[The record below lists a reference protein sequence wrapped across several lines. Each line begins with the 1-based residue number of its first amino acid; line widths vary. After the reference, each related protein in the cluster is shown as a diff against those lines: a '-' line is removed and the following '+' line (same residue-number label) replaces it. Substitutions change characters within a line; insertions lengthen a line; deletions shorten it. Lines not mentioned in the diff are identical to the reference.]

1 MKKIGMLLMIIG
13 LGIGI
18 SVGVSYCLKTSKST
32 LNLKKVKHE
41 EVEVID
47 SEEYVNIT
55 NLTLDEKIAQ
65 MLIVDIP
72 NTVLD
77 ENLSNMLT
85 TYKPGGII
93 LFSDNII
100 DYDNVV
106 NLVNDMQKLSNIPL
120 FIGADEEGGKVQRF
134 TKIANKTYI
143 PAMEKLGMLNDVNL
157 AQDVGIVIGKELRA
171 LGVNLDFAPVMDVAI
186 GNSFMKGRSLG
197 SDAQVVSNLGV
208 AIGMGLESQNVIP
221 VYKHFPGH
229 GSTKTDSHVD
239 LPILTETKEE
249 LYNIN
254 LLPFIEA
261 IKNDAPMIMVGH
273 LATPNITNDYV
284 PASLSKTIITDL
296 LKEELGY
303 KGIVITDALNMQ
315 ALTKNYT
322 KSEILEMAINAG
334 VDILLMPGN
343 IDEVIPLIKE
353 SIAKGAIKEE
363 QIDNSVRKILTLKKQ
378 IRLDNYPQET
388 LGTPENKE
396 IMARIK

>member
-18 SVGVSYCLKTSKST
+18 SVGVSYCLKTSKPT

-77 ENLSNMLT
+77 ENLSSMLT

-93 LFSDNII
+93 LFSDNVI

-208 AIGMGLESQNVIP
+208 AIGKGLESQNVIP

-284 PASLSKTIITDL
+284 PASLSKTIIMDL

-353 SIAKGAIKEE
+353 SIAKGTIKEE

>member
-1 MKKIGMLLMIIG
+1 MLLMIIG

-18 SVGVSYCLKTSKST
+18 SVGVSYCLKTSKPT

-77 ENLSNMLT
+77 ENLSSMLT

-93 LFSDNII
+93 LFSDNVI

-208 AIGMGLESQNVIP
+208 AIGKGLESQNVIP

-284 PASLSKTIITDL
+284 PASLSKTIIMDL

-353 SIAKGAIKEE
+353 SIAKGTIKEE